1 MSAGRLPL
9 IGGIR
14 AKALKVVLSS
24 RRFIN
29 DGKPP
34 NITRITE
41 TRIFDGEA
49 MTWRGEVGGAW
60 ATTAELPAK
69 KIWAHMAVTNALEA
83 CPLYKVPR

>member
-9 IGGIR
+9 IGGVR

-24 RRFIN
+24 RRFIK

-34 NITRITE
+34 NITE
-41 TRIFDGEA
+41 TRIFDGET
-49 MTWRGEVGGAW
+49 MTWRGDEGGAW
-60 ATTAELPAK
+60 STTAELPAK